1 METTRV
7 HSQHKE
13 QRETETTDRRE
24 SSERDR
30 VRGFY
35 AVHEMF
41 DGNQNAWDAVERR
54 ERLSEAC
61 YDV

>member
-7 HSQHKE
+7 HSQHTG